1 MVMQETLKDRY
12 DDHHLNRRMGDF
24 WQTAAA
30 KGRGGGGEGGGG
42 GGEYGAP
49 KGEDDVDRRSRSDS
63 KGTPRSMPEALPEEI
78 STHNNIIDGRGNP
91 ETEEEGG
98 SEAIDNVSVKAA
110 IRNNQNEKE
119 EPKKSP
125 ASKFS
130 KVAWDRF
137 MAAGIVSDLKAQTST
152 PGGGA
157 GATPS
162 EIEASWSERRVRV
175 AARVMCVEGIPS

>member
-1 MVMQETLKDRY
+1 
-12 DDHHLNRRMGDF
+12 
-24 WQTAAA
+24 
-30 KGRGGGGEGGGG
+30 
-42 GGEYGAP
+42 
-49 KGEDDVDRRSRSDS
+49 
-63 KGTPRSMPEALPEEI
+63 MPEALPEEA
-78 STHNNIIDGRGNP
+78 STHNSTIDGRGNP

-137 MAAGIVSDLKAQTST
+137 MAAGIVSDLKAQKTST

-175 AARVMCVEGIPS
+175 ACVVCVERRDS